1 MSKRVPL
8 SARRAQDRKGL
19 DALIRPTGGEKKQEE
34 KPLVKAT
41 YYIRPE
47 QVVALEMIQLEER
60 QKTGK
65 RKDKSELVQE
75 AIDLLIGKYQVKTA
89 S

>member
-1 MSKRVPL
+1 VSKRVSL
-8 SARRAQDRKGL
+8 SARRAQDKKGI
-19 DALIRPTGGEKKQEE
+19 DALIQPTGEPKQAD

-47 QVVALEMIQLEER
+47 QVVALESIQLGER

-75 AIDLLIGKYQVKTA
+75 ALDLLFTKYGVA

>member
-1 MSKRVPL
+1 
-8 SARRAQDRKGL
+8 
-19 DALIRPTGGEKKQEE
+19 
-34 KPLVKAT
+34 VKAT

-47 QVVALEMIQLEER
+47 QVVALESIQLGER

-75 AIDLLIGKYQVKTA
+75 ALDLLFAKYKVT

>member
-1 MSKRVPL
+1 MSKRISL
-8 SARRAQDRKGL
+8 GERRLQDKKGI
-19 DALIRPTGGEKKQEE
+19 DALIQSTGEPKQTEKS
-34 KPLVKAT
+34 LVKAT

-47 QVVALEMIQLEER
+47 QVVALESIQLEER

-75 AIDLLIGKYQVKTA
+75 ALDLLFAKYRVKVTG
-89 S
+89 